1 MGDVE
6 KLTCLYLLTWADMC
20 SVAPGMWTGWKAQL
34 LRDLYTK
41 ARAVLLGTGAQEAG
55 AHAERVR
62 ERFHTRWAR
71 AFGEERARTLEASLP
86 ERYFLGMEAERA
98 TLHGR
103 LLARARRMPLAA
115 ALRHRPDVGFTEL
128 HLAAEDRPG
137 LLALFAGVL
146 SAYRID
152 ILSARIASTSDGLAL
167 DVFDV
172 RPPHGQ
178 LLDRQRW
185 RSARA
190 DLLRVLRGEAT
201 TEDVF
206 RRRRPGALSAEGPA
220 AGAAQGDGGQPGLTG
235 RHGGGRARAGPGGP
249 AVRDCLHAD
258 AGGGAD
264 RPRQGGH
271 RGPPRAGLLLRD
283 ARGPED

>member
-1 MGDVE
+1 
-6 KLTCLYLLTWADMC
+6 
-20 SVAPGMWTGWKAQL
+20 
-34 LRDLYTK
+34 
-41 ARAVLLGTGAQEAG
+41 
-55 AHAERVR
+55 
-62 ERFHTRWAR
+62 
-71 AFGEERARTLEASLP
+71 
-86 ERYFLGMEAERA
+86 
-98 TLHGR
+98 
-103 LLARARRMPLAA
+103 MPLAA

-152 ILSARIASTSDGLAL
+152 ILSARITSTSDGLAL

-206 RRRRPGALSAEGPA
+206 RRRRTGTLLQKPLPPVQPRVTVDNKASHVATVVDVRAQDRVGLLYAIASTLTREGAQISLAKVATEAHRAVDSFYVTREGRKLEPAEQEALVRALTSALETLERE
-220 AGAAQGDGGQPGLTG
+220 QSE
-235 RHGGGRARAGPGGP
+235 ARA
-249 AVRDCLHAD
+249 
-258 AGGGAD
+258 
-264 RPRQGGH
+264 
-271 RGPPRAGLLLRD
+271 
-283 ARGPED
+283 